1 MKASRPL
8 FSPRAM
14 ASQTSESID
23 SVTVGSIGR
32 PCITRHV
39 LSRTTTVH
47 CPGSRPDR
55 SKRITASTPAAAAG
69 SKTCGNPCTAAGAV
83 VGWNVVAMPRP
94 PCGASVPTRSRG
106 RKGIRTRIAR
116 ALRAPQGASILD
128 PETRMRSDLSITE
141 RILNVLRPYA
151 SNWSGT
157 LGRGDLVIPQREIPR
172 VIHEILDAV
181 HDDAASR
188 KEAGDR
194 ELFDVLMTA
203 RRSASVQDQAE
214 LLRRHFL
221 ILLR

>member
-14 ASQTSESID
+14 ASHTSESMTR
-23 SVTVGSIGR
+23 VTVGSIVR
-32 PCITRHV
+32 PCITRQV
-39 LSRTTTVH
+39 PSCRTTVH

-55 SKRITASTPAAAAG
+55 SNR
-69 SKTCGNPCTAAGAV
+69 
-83 VGWNVVAMPRP
+83 
-94 PCGASVPTRSRG
+94 
-106 RKGIRTRIAR
+106 
-116 ALRAPQGASILD
+116 
-128 PETRMRSDLSITE
+128 ITE

-172 VIHEILDAV
+172 VIHEILDAL
-181 HDDAASR
+181 HEDAATR

-194 ELFDVLMTA
+194 ELFDVLMAA
-203 RRSASVQDQAE
+203 RRSASVQDQAD
-214 LLRRHFL
+214 LLRRHFI

>member
-1 MKASRPL
+1 
-8 FSPRAM
+8 
-14 ASQTSESID
+14 
-23 SVTVGSIGR
+23 
-32 PCITRHV
+32 
-39 LSRTTTVH
+39 
-47 CPGSRPDR
+47 
-55 SKRITASTPAAAAG
+55 
-69 SKTCGNPCTAAGAV
+69 
-83 VGWNVVAMPRP
+83 
-94 PCGASVPTRSRG
+94 
-106 RKGIRTRIAR
+106 
-116 ALRAPQGASILD
+116 
-128 PETRMRSDLSITE
+128 MRSERSMTE

-172 VIHEILDAV
+172 VIHEILDALQEE
-181 HDDAASR
+181 AGAM